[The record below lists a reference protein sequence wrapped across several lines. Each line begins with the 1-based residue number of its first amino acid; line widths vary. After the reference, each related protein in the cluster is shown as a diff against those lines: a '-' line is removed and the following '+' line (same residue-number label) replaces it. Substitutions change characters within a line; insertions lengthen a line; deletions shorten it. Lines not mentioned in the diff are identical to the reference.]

1 MSVGFVH
8 KRLSIRERGHL
19 PNTLRLRPIKEITT
33 YDDGL
38 EIYRGSRRIFVRWSE
53 IENTRVVKRNSVK
66 GYGAAAGVDY
76 LKKTFSFK
84 AKDQSYS
91 FDVSSSFPDFNNSS
105 KLKAV
110 LYKNLNVN
118 EVEARSSNDKL
129 YNICLLY
136 TSPSPRDKRQSRM
149 PSSA

>member
-1 MSVGFVH
+1 MNAGTVH
-8 KRLSIRERGHL
+8 RRLSIRERGHL

-38 EIYRGSRRIFVRWSE
+38 EIYRGGKRIFVRWSE
-53 IENTRVVKRNSVK
+53 MENTRVVKRESVK
-66 GYGAAAGVDY
+66 GHGGCAGMDY
-76 LKKTFSFK
+76 LRSTFSFN
-84 AKDQSYS
+84 AKNQSYS

-129 YNICLLY
+129 YNIIIFSVILILSYLLWEE
-136 TSPSPRDKRQSRM
+136 
-149 PSSA
+149 

>member
-66 GYGAAAGVDY
+66 GYGAAAGVD
-76 LKKTFSFK
+76 SV
-84 AKDQSYS
+84 SYTHLTLPTTPY
-91 FDVSSSFPDFNNSS
+91 V
-105 KLKAV
+105 
-110 LYKNLNVN
+110 
-118 EVEARSSNDKL
+118 
-129 YNICLLY
+129 
-136 TSPSPRDKRQSRM
+136 
-149 PSSA
+149 